1 MSAITTHVR
10 RSPPQAT
17 ASSFWKSCKTCSSV
31 PPAHTHT
38 PAGPASSNRLARR
51 PRWARENSRPISPRL
66 LAAPERPR
74 ALAPPIARKCRRGVG
89 PIQLA
94 LRVTDVGGRARLE
107 RANVCTPPHGFPAL
121 CSQSSPPS
129 REDGVRVGQS
139 PIPPVPGACRH
150 RALMH
155 ICICMIFTVGRQLC
169 VRLRMRRVIGLTS
182 LSESARMLVCEMD
195 CRGAPAVAC
204 FV

>member
-1 MSAITTHVR
+1 MQPEHQFQGVHVSNHDARTAIPSPGYSKLLLDVLQDLQFCASRTH
-10 RSPPQAT
+10 T
-17 ASSFWKSCKTCSSV
+17 
-31 PPAHTHT
+31 HTHT

-129 REDGVRVGQS
+129 R
-139 PIPPVPGACRH
+139 
-150 RALMH
+150 
-155 ICICMIFTVGRQLC
+155 
-169 VRLRMRRVIGLTS
+169 
-182 LSESARMLVCEMD
+182 
-195 CRGAPAVAC
+195 
-204 FV
+204 